1 MTQVLDFLW
10 GSLQYKHFAFLG
22 LIQRDLWGPLRP
34 GKLSGQGLL
43 QYSFQGTIYAKS
55 ALTHVLVVLGGFSE
69 NRFFRHLPDFLDVR
83 FRGSYP
89 RPLRPAG
96 TQWGHQ
102 TVDMTNTS
110 HICQNCDDA
119 SPRFCF
125 ETKLYIRL
133 LISVINVEGSTG
145 SPTAWPNHA
154 IVAFDRPYPG
164 VQYIQNLR
172 WRKSWIFCGARFNI
186 SILRFW
192 C

>member
-10 GSLQYKHFAFLG
+10 GSIQYKDFAFLG

-34 GKLSGQGLL
+34 GKISGHGLS
-43 QYSFQGTIYAKS
+43 QYSFKGTNICKICDDACLSYFRRIFLKS
-55 ALTHVLVVLGGFSE
+55 L
-69 NRFFRHLPDFLDVR
+69 FRHLPDSLDVR

-110 HICQNCDDA
+110 DICQNCDDA

-133 LISVINVEGSTG
+133 LISLINDEGSTG
-145 SPTAWPNHA
+145 PPTAWPNQA

-164 VQYIQNLR
+164 VQYIQKLR
-172 WRKSWIFCGARFNI
+172 WRKS
-186 SILRFW
+186 
-192 C
+192 